1 MEDSLR
7 IEQEVKDKYDDD
19 VIDRK
24 VCVVT
29 DGWIFRKEATCVV
42 IGELPFDAMKLCLGY
57 KSWTTPHMIKNY
69 DCSSVDG
76 RLQDM
81 LLSIRAF
88 EVREG
93 RTYVWITTRVLKE
106 LQATQSRLKHN
117 ESISEV
123 HPPRF
128 AIAECFVAS
137 VHTEIDTATVVEKQT
152 VGLVQLRGVV
162 KVVYGGP
169 GQILQSHLLCWDN
182 RHATIAC
189 QVPNIVEKV
198 NFHLV
203 LAGPITSEQ
212 EIMLAKQHECNANH
226 VRDMHSLLRR
236 INVLYGE
243 VAENRD
249 YDMEDE
255 CTANVQCS
263 RLEDNDTTSLI
274 AHARARQA
282 SVAIPNALDNAAIR
296 KALLSKQKP
305 LLLKQ
310 CTTLAKATDSHGRM
324 KISQAKLALWH
335 DDQPRYYNKQTQVIW
350 NACSRIS

>member
-1 MEDSLR
+1 
-7 IEQEVKDKYDDD
+7 
-19 VIDRK
+19 
-24 VCVVT
+24 
-29 DGWIFRKEATCVV
+29 
-42 IGELPFDAMKLCLGY
+42 
-57 KSWTTPHMIKNY
+57 MIKNY

-169 GQILQSHLLCWDN
+169 GQILQSHLLCWEN

-226 VRDMHSLLRR
+226 VRDMHSSY
-236 INVLYGE
+236 VGSTF
-243 VAENRD
+243 
-249 YDMEDE
+249 
-255 CTANVQCS
+255 CTV
-263 RLEDNDTTSLI
+263 
-274 AHARARQA
+274 
-282 SVAIPNALDNAAIR
+282 
-296 KALLSKQKP
+296 K
-305 LLLKQ
+305 
-310 CTTLAKATDSHGRM
+310 
-324 KISQAKLALWH
+324 
-335 DDQPRYYNKQTQVIW
+335 
-350 NACSRIS
+350 